1 MFFSVLLKYFSIWK
15 FTPALYALY
24 GFVSISIMFY
34 GIWDFPRAYLLLS
47 LQSLLVVSMALWFR
61 SKIIV
66 VMNIVLFV
74 GLLTGYAASGSSQVL
89 INFSFPIVAFISAR
103 IINWKK
109 ERLTIKTELIRNS
122 YLTVL
127 FITMLFAVY
136 RSFPSQYI
144 TLSWTAV
151 VLLYFLISIILKNV
165 KYRYLAVATM
175 AVTTIYLF
183 AIDLARIGVIFRII
197 AFMFLAII
205 SIGISVYYVRKI
217 KKKNPDQAGN
227 SIP

>member
-1 MFFSVLLKYFSIWK
+1 
-15 FTPALYALY
+15 
-24 GFVSISIMFY
+24 
-34 GIWDFPRAYLLLS
+34 
-47 LQSLLVVSMALWFR
+47 
-61 SKIIV
+61 
-66 VMNIVLFV
+66 
-74 GLLTGYAASGSSQVL
+74 
-89 INFSFPIVAFISAR
+89 
-103 IINWKK
+103 
-109 ERLTIKTELIRNS
+109 
-122 YLTVL
+122 
-127 FITMLFAVY
+127 MLFAVY